1 MFELQY
7 SKLVIRI
14 SKEEKEKGKQWLS
27 ACNGNYTEDNKRE

>member
-14 SKEEKEKGKQWLS
+14 SKEEKEKGKQWLR
-27 ACNGNYTEDNKRE
+27 ACNENYTEDNKHE